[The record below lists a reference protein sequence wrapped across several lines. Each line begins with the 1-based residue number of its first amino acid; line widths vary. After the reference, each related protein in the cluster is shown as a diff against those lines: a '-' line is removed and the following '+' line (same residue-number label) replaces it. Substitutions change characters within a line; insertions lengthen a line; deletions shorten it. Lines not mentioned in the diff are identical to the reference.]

1 MEPRAG
7 LILIAVLSGGL
18 PGAALAERASGP
30 TVMQV
35 HAACEA
41 WLLGSQDRIVGDC
54 LDAVSQLYRITFGMR
69 DRRGICI
76 PPSATPAAFAFAYT
90 RYVSSLGP
98 EARQWD
104 EEPWQALADEL
115 DAGGMALPRPLG
127 TKEIAALPGPEL
139 SPRQV
144 VAADFECSP

>member
-104 EEPWQALADEL
+104 EEPWQALAD
-115 DAGGMALPRPLG
+115 DSMR
-127 TKEIAALPGPEL
+127 AAWPCPGH
-139 SPRQV
+139 
-144 VAADFECSP
+144 

>member
-30 TVMQV
+30 TVRQV
-35 HAACEA
+35 HVACEA
-41 WLLGSQDRIVGDC
+41 WLLDRRAPLGSRDRIVGDC

-69 DRRGICI
+69 DTRGICI

-104 EEPWQALADEL
+104 EEPWQALAD
-115 DAGGMALPRPLG
+115 DSMR
-127 TKEIAALPGPEL
+127 AAWPCPGH
-139 SPRQV
+139 
-144 VAADFECSP
+144 